1 MNAFD
6 LMYSLGAAALLP
18 VWARKARSGWR
29 ERLGHEGAGEGLR
42 GEGGGDGLDD
52 ANGAVVGA
60 GADAARVANGV
71 DRSELRRRLLIHA
84 VSVGEVSALRQ
95 LVPRLR
101 REMEVVV
108 AATTDTGIKRARELF
123 GPGSECP
130 GPVVRYPLDFS
141 WTVRRFLD
149 RVRPDAFAS
158 VELEVWPNFVRECER
173 RGVPVGVINGRLSER
188 SFRGYQR
195 VRAFIGP
202 SFRRLTIA
210 AVQDEAYAERFRAM
224 GVPPERC
231 VVTGSMKWDTAAEG
245 LIELGGGA
253 QSPAAARVRE
263 QAEGLAIAMGID
275 RTKPLV
281 VAGST
286 AEGEEKLMHECC
298 PVGTQLLCAPR
309 KPERFDAAARD
320 LPMCVRRSKTGE
332 RAGAMVGGGG
342 GSRGGLGMSSVRGRL
357 FGDRFLLDS
366 LGELRAAYALA
377 DVVVIGRSFT
387 PLGGSDPL
395 EAIGLGKA
403 TLIGPEYANF
413 STIVGLLVKAGAIKV
428 VHTGQLR
435 TELERLLHDPAARE
449 RMAQAGARCIR
460 ESAGATERHVEILRR
475 LVEGSAAR
483 RGRVGRG
490 GG

>member
-6 LMYSLGAAALLP
+6 LTYCLAVVALFPLR
-18 VWARKARSGWR
+18 ARKARGGWR
-29 ERLGHEGAGEGLR
+29 ERLGHAGVGEGL
-42 GEGGGDGLDD
+42 GDG
-52 ANGAVVGA
+52 G
-60 GADAARVANGV
+60 
-71 DRSELRRRLLIHA
+71 ELRADGQNVDSGDGASAMAGRSRLLIHA

-101 REMEVVV
+101 REMDVVV

-141 WTVRRFLD
+141 WSVRRFLD

-195 VRAFIGP
+195 VRACIGP

-224 GVPPERC
+224 GVAPERC

-245 LIELGGGA
+245 LIELGGA
-253 QSPAAARVRE
+253 QSAAAARVRE
-263 QAEGLAIAMGID
+263 QAERLAIAMGID

-309 KPERFDAAARD
+309 KPERFDAAATD
-320 LPMCVRRSKTGE
+320 LPMCVRRSKSGD
-332 RAGAMVGGGG
+332 RAGAMGGGG
-342 GSRGGLGMSSVRGRL
+342 GGRGGSRGALGMSSVRGRL

-449 RMAQAGARCIR
+449 RMAEAGARCIR

-475 LVEGSAAR
+475 LVVEGSR
-483 RGRVGRG
+483 DRGIEGSRG
-490 GG
+490 PRNGTE